1 LVVSQSRPPYDKAR
15 ALPGDDETVA
25 SRPLMARIA
34 RCDTW
39 VLPPRDAVS
48 RRCLSRVH
56 MERWLWAKA
65 RPSPEPD
72 IAHVYAAPT
81 IAGPEVIAALQAG
94 ATVTLVPGA
103 MTGSP

>member
-1 LVVSQSRPPYDKAR
+1 LTRYPDGVYLAFN
-15 ALPGDDETVA
+15 GG
-25 SRPLMARIA
+25 
-34 RCDTW
+34 
-39 VLPPRDAVS
+39 
-48 RRCLSRVH
+48 
-56 MERWLWAKA
+56 WLWAKA

>member
-25 SRPLMARIA
+25 SRPIMARIA
-34 RCDTW
+34 RCGTW

-48 RRCLSRVH
+48 RRCLSRVQW
-56 MERWLWAKA
+56 RVALGQSPAI
-65 RPSPEPD
+65 PEPD